1 MATKAEAEGPI
12 RLVLLAIAEQRN
24 LLKLF
29 PEIMGEIQTKQE
41 HSGFVGVQLIHSVPR
56 PDRSRSDLLE
66 DRDRANRLLRTAD

>member
-41 HSGFVGVQLIHSVPR
+41 HSGFVGVQLIHSV
-56 PDRSRSDLLE
+56 S
-66 DRDRANRLLRTAD
+66 AA